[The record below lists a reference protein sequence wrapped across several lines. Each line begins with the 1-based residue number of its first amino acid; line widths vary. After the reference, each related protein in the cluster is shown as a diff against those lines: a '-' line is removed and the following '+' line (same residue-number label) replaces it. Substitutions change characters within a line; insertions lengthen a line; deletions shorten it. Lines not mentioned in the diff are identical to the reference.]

1 MELKGSSLLSWPFLS
16 HRTIAEIDDDTA
28 STLRQRAAERG
39 MSVRELVAELVTT
52 DASAAEVAGEDIAEL
67 DRRWKSFEAQT
78 AVASSDDVVRW
89 LVWAGR
95 RALAMVM
102 VFHYVCL
109 AWVFFRAHGFA
120 NALAV
125 LERLGAGEW
134 SPWTD
139 MPNLIPAIRLA
150 LLLALVAHFFAPRT
164 FAWLRDRFVTTPP
177 PVQGLVLAACALV
190 LRELS
195 NPTVVPFIY
204 FQF

>member
-1 MELKGSSLLSWPFLS
+1 MTGVQTCALPILLLRVLAGVAVAALLVSL
-16 HRTIAEIDDDTA
+16 HE
-28 STLRQRAAERG
+28 G
-39 MSVRELVAELVTT
+39 
-52 DASAAEVAGEDIAEL
+52 ASAWWLPLAGVIAL
-67 DRRWKSFEAQT
+67 ATWAAD
-78 AVASSDDVVRW
+78 VASIGPRRDDVVRW

-164 FAWLRDRFVTTPP
+164 FAWLRDRFVTAPP